1 MNPPSAEWKKVLWRD
16 KDLMNQ
22 SGLPQHLSEEE
33 WWYSHKN
40 LVDVNNGNKQIGY
53 VAVGYQSDLVY
64 PNAGK
69 EADMQYVFNEGSDS
83 PFNPIP
89 SNLNLNNGPLY
100 APACGE
106 FTFSP
111 NSKTNLRGMVS
122 RLDLNGDM
130 VWCRLP
136 VIHQDGITEVIQ
148 SGAYIY
154 VIGTHYGAKNM
165 AFSGKSFLA
174 YNPTSSNPSNYFSIS
189 ALGSGAPNG
198 VTHIFVAKYDLDGN
212 IVWQALYG
220 AADYSGGAAAA
231 WGQVNEGKSLMM
243 HSNGDLYAVGYTTVG
258 SGVVPLILRIN
269 PSNGYLVLKHSVPLP
284 SSSPTDENSNGNLPG
299 GVVFRSIT
307 EISNGNIAIGGNVN
321 YSDYHAPN
329 STDFHRGIVYSFNS
343 SLGLNTNWSGNN
355 PRTFQASS
363 GIIESS
369 SIWELSYHNTLGQL
383 MVGVMNNCDQCAVS
397 NNNWAQGEI
406 WRINPSNG
414 SLVSGSGITNPA
426 LLGTINAF
434 DLKIGVIETSDG
446 GFAAVSSRRNGSF
459 TPPTNDEMGSFTL
472 TVCGDP
478 PYTQSYANPTGP
490 YGGGSTSLYA
500 IWDTDPLVVKFDQ
513 NGNKLWEWSED
524 ITPGRAR
531 QFPPGDMKRQECM
544 YKITETEDLGLAI
557 SGNCS
562 FNLDDYYMVKLASDC
577 NANQSY
583 DYSSGYFVT
592 TNETWNTSMNIMGR
606 VLVQSGAVLTIDG
619 NTTKIRFA
627 DTQKTGIKTDIWI
640 QPGGRVI
647 LSNGAELTS
656 IDNAVCPGSM
666 WDGIVVEGD
675 SHQTQVF
682 NSSTQR
688 NTYQGNLSVYSS
700 TISNARCAA
709 ITAGVDNSGNF
720 DWGASGGVIW
730 AHHGDFVNNTDDI
743 KFMPY
748 PHTSLLSSA
757 PNNNSELYECRFL
770 QTGLLNNAK
779 PVIGHV
785 TIWGTDGVKLR
796 GCEFDYSAGSAY
808 PDRLEHGYGIFS
820 VDAKY
825 SVEDGYAL
833 QSKFT
838 ELRAGIEVKNS
849 NPLKSINVEHAVFTE
864 NEIGI
869 EISSMQSARIDQ
881 NSFSMI
887 NGGYGVHVNNCKNY
901 AVSSNTFANG
911 GGVGVYAI
919 NSGAGGHKIYRNSFE
934 GLAWGIFAQR
944 NNSGMFNYDDGLLM
958 NCNIFSTTN
967 NNSQDIGM
975 IGAGGAGNYSSDAKA
990 SVAYYQGVATTGGE
1004 KLVRNQYGATCTSGN
1019 SQKKWFI
1026 NNNSSIKTVIHDANS
1041 DAVTRPVPQPNCSN
1055 LLLAITSNGAL
1066 DFSNHCKMTGSRGI
1080 SNNDC
1085 ECARCCLLADIN
1097 IGISDV
1103 KDEVNSLKNEFD
1115 GVVDGGNTQALLD
1128 EITTATLSSSDLRAL
1143 LLTHSPYLSDTV
1155 LVSYFTSVAPFAN
1168 KRDVHLENSP
1178 VDAPV
1183 WTVIENQ
1190 EFSEGDMEELIT
1202 QQTSQNISAR
1212 RILEGPLS
1220 STKFELQFLYGEK
1233 LNYFLHD
1240 TLEGAKD
1247 SVITILWQ
1255 NEGKLPDTKI
1265 RLVDA
1270 YVNAGDYERAFD
1282 YADSLSN
1289 ISQYEEIMTLRLGLL
1304 KLDTVLNKKA
1314 YLEEDEDLFNL
1325 ITEYSDD
1332 STKAGSWLA
1341 RAVLDNLYQT
1351 GMRYVFLAPDEES
1364 SSRAA
1369 NNSNEEINEL
1379 SELNSTTISL
1389 ENGEKGFTIFPNPSK
1404 DRFTLLFEGKTNK
1417 QTQYAIH
1424 DILGRNLQSGLIIPN
1439 TPIEIDSSPFGN
1451 GIYFITLMQNGKI
1464 IEKRKQIIMK

>member
-1 MNPPSAEWKKVLWRD
+1 
-16 KDLMNQ
+16 
-22 SGLPQHLSEEE
+22 
-33 WWYSHKN
+33 
-40 LVDVNNGNKQIGY
+40 
-53 VAVGYQSDLVY
+53 
-64 PNAGK
+64 
-69 EADMQYVFNEGSDS
+69 
-83 PFNPIP
+83 
-89 SNLNLNNGPLY
+89 
-100 APACGE
+100 
-106 FTFSP
+106 
-111 NSKTNLRGMVS
+111 
-122 RLDLNGDM
+122 
-130 VWCRLP
+130 
-136 VIHQDGITEVIQ
+136 
-148 SGAYIY
+148 
-154 VIGTHYGAKNM
+154 M
-165 AFSGKSFLA
+165 AFSGKSFLP
-174 YNPTSSNPSNYFSIS
+174 YNPTSSSPSNYFSIS

-198 VTHIFVAKYDLDGN
+198 VTHIFVVKYDLDGG

-220 AADYSGGAAAA
+220 AADYASGAAAA
-231 WGQVNEGKSLMM
+231 WGQTNEGKSLMM
-243 HSNGDLYAVGYTTVG
+243 HSNGDLYAVGYTTIG
-258 SGVVPLILRIN
+258 NGQVPIILRIN
-269 PSNGYLVLKHSVPLP
+269 PSNGHLVLKHSVPLP
-284 SSSPTDENSNGNLPG
+284 ASPPTDENSNGNLPEG
-299 GVVFRSIT
+299 ILFRSIA
-307 EISNGNIAIGGNVN
+307 EISNGNIAIGGCVN
-321 YSDYHAPN
+321 YSSYNAPN
-329 STDFHRGIVYSFNS
+329 SNDYQRGIVYSFNS

-355 PRTFQASS
+355 PRTFQAIS
-363 GIIESS
+363 GITETSN
-369 SIWELSYHNTLGQL
+369 IWELSYHNTLGQL
-383 MVGVMNNCDQCAVS
+383 MVAVMNNCDRCTVS
-397 NNNWAQGEI
+397 GNNWSQGEI
-406 WRINPSNG
+406 WRLDPSNG
-414 SLVSGSGITNPA
+414 NVISGSGITNPSS
-426 LLGTINAF
+426 LGTINAF
-434 DLKIGVIETSDG
+434 DLKIGIVETSDG

-459 TPPTNDEMGSFTL
+459 TPPTNDQMGTFTL
-472 TVCGDP
+472 AVCDNN
-478 PYTQSYANPTGP
+478 QSYANPTGP
-490 YGGGSTSLYA
+490 YEGGTDNLYA
-500 IWDTDPLVVKFDQ
+500 TWDTDPLVVKFDQ
-513 NGNKLWEWSED
+513 YGNKLWEWSED

-562 FNLDDYYMVKLASDC
+562 FNLDDYYMVKLAPDC

-627 DTQKTGIKTDIWI
+627 DTQKTGVKTDLWI

-666 WDGIVVEGD
+666 WDGITVEGD
-675 SHQTQVF
+675 SHQSQYYD
-682 NSSTQR
+682 NSVGR
-688 NTYQGNLSVYSS
+688 NLYQGNLTVYSS

-730 AHHGDFVNNTDDI
+730 AHHADFVNNTDDI

-748 PHTSLLSSA
+748 PHTSLLSSV
-757 PNNNSELYECRFL
+757 PNNSSELYECRFL

-808 PDRLEHGYGIFS
+808 PNVLQHGYGILS

-833 QSKFT
+833 HSKFT
-838 ELRAGIEVKNS
+838 ELRTGIEVKNS
-849 NPLKSINVEHAVFTE
+849 NPLKSINVENALFTG
-864 NEIGI
+864 NNTGI
-869 EISSMQSARIDQ
+869 DISSMQSVRIDK
-881 NSFSMI
+881 NEFNMG
-887 NGGYGVHVNNCKNY
+887 NGSLYLGIHLNNCKNY
-901 AVSSNTFANG
+901 AVTNNTLVNG
-911 GGVGVYAI
+911 GSSQSAIGIYAI
-919 NSGAGGHKIYRNSFE
+919 NSGAGAHKIYRNTFE
-934 GLAWGIFAQR
+934 DLSVGIIPQF
-944 NNSGMFNYDDGLLM
+944 NNSGPFNFDDGLIM
-958 NCNIFSTTN
+958 NCNVF
-967 NNSQDIGM
+967 NNSPNSIDIAM
-975 IGAGGAGNYSSDAKA
+975 LGAPGSNTNYHP

-1004 KLVRNQYGATCTSGN
+1004 KLVRNQYGATCTSSN
-1019 SQKKWFI
+1019 SQRKWFI
-1026 NNNSSIKTVIHDANS
+1026 LENSSNKTVVHDANS
-1041 DAVTRPVPQPNCSN
+1041 DAVTRPVPQPDCSN
-1055 LLLAITSNGAL
+1055 LLLAITANKAL
-1066 DFSNHCKMTGSRGI
+1066 DFPNDCKVTGSRGI
-1080 SNNDC
+1080 SNYDC

-1097 IGISDV
+1097 VGISEV
-1103 KDEVNSLKNEFD
+1103 KAEVNSLNNEFVS
-1115 GVVDGGNTQALLD
+1115 VVDGGNTQALLD
-1128 EITTATLSSSDLRAL
+1128 EINTATLSSSDLRAL

-1190 EFSEGDMEELIT
+1190 EFSGGDMEELIT

-1220 STKFELQFLYGEK
+1220 RTKFELQFLFGEK

-1255 NEGKLPDTKI
+1255 NEGKLPDAKI

-1314 YLEEDEDLFNL
+1314 YLEEDEDLFNM

-1341 RAVLDNLYQT
+1341 RAALDNLYQT
-1351 GMRYVFLAPDEES
+1351 GMRYVFLTPDEES

-1369 NNSNEEINEL
+1369 NNSNEGINEL
-1379 SELNSTTISL
+1379 SEQNSTTISL

-1404 DRFTLLFEGKTNK
+1404 DRFTLLYVGKTIK
-1417 QTQYAIH
+1417 QIHYAIH
-1424 DILGRNLQSGLIIPN
+1424 DILGRNLQSGLITPN